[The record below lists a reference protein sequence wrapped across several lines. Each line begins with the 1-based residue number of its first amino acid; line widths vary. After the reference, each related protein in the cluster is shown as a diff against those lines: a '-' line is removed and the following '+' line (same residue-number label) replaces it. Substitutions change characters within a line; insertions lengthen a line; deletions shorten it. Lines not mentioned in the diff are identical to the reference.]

1 MGTLHDVARISGV
14 SIATVSKYL
23 NGVRVKPKNEERI
36 KQAIAECNYR
46 VNFYAKSLK
55 IGRSMTV
62 GVLIPNM
69 ASGFYSSVVASLEQ
83 IFASKGYTLLVSGYA
98 NDAEQEKNK
107 FLSLLS
113 RKVDVLLVAPE
124 HIDEETVSVARDNG
138 TPVLFFD
145 TRRDIPDVGTV
156 VTDNYDACRQ
166 VMTRLLENGLRKI
179 TVLLPS
185 RLYSTTNERFQGC
198 LDAAKE
204 AGQAEG
210 IEMLA
215 TSGNIPGTYE
225 KTRELLKHDRPEAI
239 FALSSSTFLGAMM
252 AVSDAGLKIP
262 EDIAFIGYDNKQ
274 ISKIYTPNISL
285 VYQPIEDIAEKIYLR
300 LEELLSE
307 KQELPGRT
315 SVVKSCIIYTDSIK
329 KFR

>member
-239 FALSSSTFLGAMM
+239 FALSSSTFLGGERRGAEN
-252 AVSDAGLKIP
+252 SRGHR
-262 EDIAFIGYDNKQ
+262 
-274 ISKIYTPNISL
+274 
-285 VYQPIEDIAEKIYLR
+285 VYR
-300 LEELLSE
+300 L
-307 KQELPGRT
+307 
-315 SVVKSCIIYTDSIK
+315 
-329 KFR
+329 